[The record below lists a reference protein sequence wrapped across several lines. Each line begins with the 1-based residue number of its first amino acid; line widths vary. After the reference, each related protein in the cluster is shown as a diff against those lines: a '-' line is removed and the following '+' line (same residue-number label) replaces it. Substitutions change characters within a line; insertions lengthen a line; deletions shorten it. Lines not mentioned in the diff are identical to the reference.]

1 MKKWIID
8 YLSGVLV
15 LLALDYFFEDRIH
28 IVIDLV
34 APLIITTISTLW
46 SRRTALKENSN

>member
-1 MKKWIID
+1 MKKWIIN
-8 YLSGVLV
+8 YLSGVLI

-34 APLIITTISTLW
+34 APFIITTIFTLW
-46 SRRTALKENSN
+46 SRRTDLKEDAN